1 MYVFILVYEP
11 ISIPIE
17 TDMCIRYIYLFSF
30 VFSSW
35 WTKFSEVKSQLVQV
49 LTQVEN

>member
-1 MYVFILVYEP
+1 MFILVYEQ

-17 TDMCIRYIYLFSF
+17 TDMCITYIYLFSC
-30 VFSSW
+30 VFSW

-49 LTQVEN
+49 LTQVQN